1 MAKQTAVE
9 WIEGYLKRFNFIE
22 ESLVLRK
29 AFEKAKKM
37 EKKQIID
44 AFEQGD
50 YTGRGFEDVTS
61 EEYYNI
67 NFKSE

>member
-9 WIEGYLKRFNFIE
+9 F
-22 ESLVLRK
+22 LVDKWLRQGTLCSSDCK
-29 AFEKAKKM
+29 QALELEKQ
-37 EKKQIID
+37 QIID

>member
-9 WIEGYLKRFNFIE
+9 F
-22 ESLVLRK
+22 LVDKWLRQGTLYSSDCK
-29 AFEKAKKM
+29 QALELEKQ
-37 EKKQIID
+37 QIID